1 MNEFSH
7 NSIRSYT
14 CTCITVSDGLPSVPP
29 IMIRVSRNYPQTSP
43 ECLIPKYQ
51 SDSNTTDFNKKVGHA
66 LMNQL
71 SRCEFSYTVSHVLDI
86 WEGSVLETVARELED
101 VIE

>member
-1 MNEFSH
+1 MNF
-7 NSIRSYT
+7 NFFISIL
-14 CTCITVSDGLPSVPP
+14 VSDGLPTVPP
-29 IMIRVSRNYPQTSP
+29 IMVRVSKDYPHTSP
-43 ECLIPKYQ
+43 ECLIPEYQ

-86 WEGSVLETVARELED
+86 WEASVLEIVAKELED
-101 VIE
+101 VLE